1 MIILKDKSS
10 EKHVFSIVSA
20 YISSKRRKLRERRTL
35 PEMYLRRRRE
45 VPKKWSRTLPIE
57 PFNMQ
62 LDLHLF
68 LQATTIIG

>member
-10 EKHVFSIVSA
+10 EKHGSSIASS

-35 PEMYLRRRRE
+35 PEMCLRRRRQ
-45 VPKKWSRTLPIE
+45 VPKEWRRTLPIE